1 MAEIN
6 KRNLVDETAKVY
18 AANTLADEPTPLFST
33 GMPAKIIRASIANT
47 NLLSKDGD
55 LFVGTGD
62 TCTETID
69 GTQYTYAKIIKQHKN
84 QLFPT
89 LGLWG
94 ASVPDDASNYTG
106 YVAIGNGAKVTSAAS
121 IGGGIAIGGTSQRFP
136 GGTEANGGLDVAIGN
151 GARTSSYSAIALGR
165 GSLVEKAVKGI
176 AIGYSA
182 TVQPTPEGDNC
193 DNSIAIGQN
202 TRVTAS
208 NAILLGEGI
217 NATKNSFQVKNYQML
232 DLSTGKIPLN
242 RINQAGSTTALAI
255 GGSVGGTVG
264 SEDTV
269 YGIGAKASTNIKW
282 FAMNGTAIG
291 AGVEAVDSGDM
302 AIGYKAYCK
311 GGNNIAIG
319 YQAKVGV
326 ADNDHNLTDCIA
338 IGNEAIVS
346 QKNQAL
352 NKSIQLGKG
361 INLNGG
367 LKVFD
372 WQLLNWQG
380 KIPTDRFTLQYQH
393 NLTLSAMSNG
403 IQLFYLSFSII
414 TSSEVSLS
422 NNYGGQSAVVFL
434 ENLADILSKNGYS
447 DSGRFRC
454 PCTGY
459 DVANTSQMM
468 WLSGNG
474 STIKY
479 YYVQNNSIQSRELS
493 IGSTNTGIYVDDK
506 VFAGF

>member
-6 KRNLVDETAKVY
+6 KRNLVDETAAVY
-18 AANTLADEPTPLFST
+18 AANTLANNPTPLFST

-55 LFVGTGD
+55 LFVGTGG
-62 TCTETID
+62 TYTETID
-69 GTQYTYAKIIKQHKN
+69 GTEYTYAKIAKKN
-84 QLFPT
+84 QSELFVN
-89 LGLWG
+89 GLNSTATNVG
-94 ASVPDDASNYTG
+94 LAASVGKFIDDRLHISKAVNYGSTTSIVIGKASASGENA
-106 YVAIGNGAKVTSAAS
+106 VAIGNGADVSDDCDRGIS
-121 IGGGIAIGGTSQRFP
+121 IGYNAKVLNADNI
-136 GGTEANGGLDVAIGN
+136 AIGN
-151 GARTSSYSAIALGR
+151 GSEAQAVNCIELG
-165 GSLVEKAVKGI
+165 S
-176 AIGYSA
+176 
-182 TVQPTPEGDNC
+182 
-193 DNSIAIGQN
+193 
-202 TRVTAS
+202 
-208 NAILLGEGI
+208 GI
-217 NATKNSFQVKNYQML
+217 NETAHSFQVGSYQML
-232 DLSTGKIPLN
+232 NLSTGKIPLN

-326 ADNDHNLTDCIA
+326 ADNDNNLTDCIA